1 MIDIYN
7 IYKKL
12 PFFFQFFLFNLKAY
26 LIYRRRF
33 RKHLTKKIYKNILCE
48 DNYTKSEI
56 IDNTNIKL
64 KKFFINANQT
74 KFWRDRFKKYNIDFN
89 NLNFIREL
97 EKLPILTKQDVK
109 NNYDDIINKSFLSEA
124 IITNTS
130 GTTGSGLKIPIT
142 NFSETYTWLYW
153 WNYRKKHGIK
163 FNQKCAILAGLPFF
177 DIDKKKPPYWITNI
191 FTNQLRIS
199 IQHMNYK
206 TIELITNKIKKEK
219 IKWIHGN
226 PSAITHF
233 AHLCISGN
241 IKFDYIEFVS
251 IGAETLLK
259 HQCQIMKK
267 LFKKAKI
274 IQHYGL
280 SEGVANIHQNINNEL
295 IVDENY
301 AYLELEK
308 INGLNYKIIGT
319 NHHNHAF
326 PLIRYQTDD
335 ILSFNDINKQIPRK
349 IDSIDGRIESYIRL
363 KNGVRL
369 GRLDFIF
376 KDMVNVIEAQII
388 QRKDFTVDIN
398 VVKSKLY
405 NQNDELLLRNEI
417 VNKIG
422 KEITYNINYLTKIKK
437 TKNGKLRFVISE
449 IKHDY

>member
-1 MIDIYN
+1 MIDFYS

-26 LIYRRRF
+26 LIHRRRF
-33 RKHLTKKIYKNILCE
+33 RKDQIKKIYKSILFE
-48 DNYTKSEI
+48 VKFTESEI
-56 IDNTNIKL
+56 INNNNIKL
-64 KKFFINANQT
+64 KKFFRNANQT
-74 KFWRDRFKKYNIDFN
+74 KFWSDRFKKYNIDFSN
-89 NLNFIREL
+89 SNFIEEL
-97 EKLPILTKQDVK
+97 DKLPILTKEDVK
-109 NNYDDIINKSFLSEA
+109 NNYNNIINKNFLSTA

-142 NFSETYTWLYW
+142 NYSETYTWLYW

-163 FNQKCAILAGLPFF
+163 FNQKCAILAGMPLFN
-177 DIDKKKPPYWITNI
+177 IDKKQPPYWINNI

-199 IQHMNYK
+199 TQHMNYK
-206 TIELITNKIKKEK
+206 TIKLITNKIKKQK
-219 IKWIHGN
+219 IRWVHGN

-233 AHLCISGN
+233 AHLCLSEN
-241 IKFDYIEFVS
+241 INFESIQFVS
-251 IGAETLLK
+251 IGAETLLN
-259 HQCQIMKK
+259 HQSKIMKK
-267 LFKKAKI
+267 LFKNSKI

-280 SEGVANIHQNINNEL
+280 SEGVANIHQDLNDEL

-301 AYLELEK
+301 AYLELKK
-308 INGLNYKIIGT
+308 INDVNYKIIGT

-335 ILSFNDINKQIPRK
+335 ILSIKDINKRLPRK

-376 KDMVNVIEAQII
+376 KDMVNVVEAQII
-388 QRKDFTVDIN
+388 QRKDFTLDIN
-398 VVKSKLY
+398 VVKSKSY
-405 NQNDELLLRNEI
+405 DQSDELLLRKEI
-417 VNKIG
+417 INKIG
-422 KEITYNINYLTKIKK
+422 TEILYKINYLEKIDK